1 MRSQRLRVTFAK
13 GTELRF
19 ITHLDLMR
27 FWERALRRAGV
38 AVAYSEGFSP
48 HAQIS
53 LAAPLPVGVSGTA
66 ELLDVFLSEPMTP
79 RAFLASAAPQL
90 PPGLSL
96 CRARDVELGL
106 PSLQSL
112 MRAAEYRA
120 ALPAA
125 VDLSDLRRRIE
136 ELLNASSLPW
146 QHVRE
151 KEVRT
156 YDLRPL
162 IQTIAIDSD
171 GSTAALVMLLRAD
184 NTATGRPD
192 QVLLALGLPS
202 GLPLERTRIVLA
214 RPSKRSHETAPAPRA
229 RASAG

>member
-13 GTELRF
+13 GSELRF

-66 ELLDVFLSEPMTP
+66 ELLDVFLAAPMIP
-79 RAFLASAAPQL
+79 RAFLASMAPQL

-96 CRARDVELGL
+96 KSARDVDLAL

-112 MRAAEYRA
+112 MRAAEYHA
-120 ALPAA
+120 ALPEA
-125 VDLSDLRRRIE
+125 VDLADLRGRIDT
-136 ELLNASSLPW
+136 LLGAVSVPW
-146 QHVRE
+146 QHLRE
-151 KEVRT
+151 KELRT

-162 IQTIAIDSD
+162 IQTIALDGE

-184 NTATGRPD
+184 NKATGRPD
-192 QVLLALGLPS
+192 QVLLALGLPA
-202 GLPLERTRIVLA
+202 GLVLERTRVVLA
-214 RPSKRSHETAPAPRA
+214 RPSRRSKETVPATRVRA
-229 RASAG
+229 GAR